1 LSRTLIY
8 AYFDPIMSEIEHEI
22 VDQPRAWALAAK
34 IGRDGS
40 ASLPAPGSRVC
51 AVGCGTSYYIA
62 QAYAAYRERAG
73 LGETDAFP
81 ASETPA
87 GRRYD
92 HFVAIT
98 RSGTTSEVLSLLSGM
113 AGTVPVTAL
122 TGLAGSPVTT
132 LATES
137 IVLDFADERSFVQTR
152 FATSVLVLLRAHLG
166 DDIAPLAAT
175 AEAAIAADLPANP
188 ADFDHFVFVGT
199 GPGSHLA
206 SEAALKMRE
215 TGGAW
220 TEAYPAMELR
230 HGPMSALSP
239 RSLVWS
245 LGAAPEGL
253 GDEVTRT
260 GATWLESAED
270 PLVALVRVQR
280 LAVANALAK
289 GLDPDHPRF
298 LSRSVILPGS
308 A

>member
-1 LSRTLIY
+1 MRLST
-8 AYFDPIMSEIEHEI
+8 S
-22 VDQPRAWALAAK
+22 
-34 IGRDGS
+34 
-40 ASLPAPGSRVC
+40 PAPGPSRPRSAATAAPAC
-51 AVGCGTSYYIA
+51 PPWEAGSARSGAARPTTSRRLTPPTESA
-62 QAYAAYRERAG
+62 
-73 LGETDAFP
+73 LGWGKP
-81 ASETPA
+81 
-87 GRRYD
+87 
-92 HFVAIT
+92 T
-98 RSGTTSEVLSLLSGM
+98 RSRRRR
-113 AGTVPVTAL
+113 PRR
-122 TGLAGSPVTT
+122 AGSPVTT

-166 DDIAPLAAT
+166 DDITPLAAA

-199 GPGSHLA
+199 GPGAHLA

-253 GDEVTRT
+253 GDEVART
-260 GATWLESAED
+260 GATWLESAAD
-270 PLVALVRVQR
+270 PLVALVRGQR

-298 LSRSVILPGS
+298 LSRAVILPGS

>member
-1 LSRTLIY
+1 LSWTLTY

-22 VDQPRAWALAAK
+22 VDQPRAWTLAAK
-34 IGRDGS
+34 IGREGS
-40 ASLPAPGSRVC
+40 ASLPAPGKRVC
-51 AVGCGTSYYIA
+51 AIGCGTSYYVA

-87 GRRYD
+87 GRPYD

-98 RSGTTSEVLSLLSGM
+98 RSGTTSEVLSLLAGLS
-113 AGTVPVTAL
+113 GTVPVTAL
-122 TGLAGSPVTT
+122 TGAADSPVTT

-137 IVLDFADERSFVQTR
+137 IMLDFADERSFVQTR
-152 FATSVLVLLRAHLG
+152 FATSALVLLRAHLG
-166 DDIAPLAAT
+166 DDIAPLAAA
-175 AEAAIAADLPANP
+175 AETAIAADPPANP

-199 GPGSHLA
+199 GPGAHLA

-253 GDEVTRT
+253 GDEVART

-289 GLDPDHPRF
+289 GLDPDHPPF
-298 LSRSVILPGS
+298 LSRSVVLPGS

>member
-1 LSRTLIY
+1 MPMVQAALGS
-8 AYFDPIMSEIEHEI
+8 AI
-22 VDQPRAWALAAK
+22 VGPTCKILLGSAVSNELEFCTPENASVI
-34 IGRDGS
+34 IGR
-40 ASLPAPGSRVC
+40 
-51 AVGCGTSYYIA
+51 I
-62 QAYAAYRERAG
+62 
-73 LGETDAFP
+73 
-81 ASETPA
+81 
-87 GRRYD
+87 
-92 HFVAIT
+92 
-98 RSGTTSEVLSLLSGM
+98 
-113 AGTVPVTAL
+113 
-122 TGLAGSPVTT
+122 
-132 LATES
+132 
-137 IVLDFADERSFVQTR
+137 
-152 FATSVLVLLRAHLG
+152 LG
-166 DDIAPLAAT
+166 DHT
-175 AEAAIAADLPANP
+175 SRN
-188 ADFDHFVFVGT
+188 FDHFVFVGT
-199 GPGSHLA
+199 GPGAHLA

-245 LGAAPEGL
+245 LGAGPEGL
-253 GDEVTRT
+253 GDEVART

>member
-1 LSRTLIY
+1 
-8 AYFDPIMSEIEHEI
+8 MSEIEHEI
-22 VDQPRAWALAAK
+22 VDQPRAWTLAAK
-34 IGRDGS
+34 LGRDAR
-40 ASLPAPGSRVC
+40 ASLPATGSRACV
-51 AVGCGTSYYIA
+51 VGCGTSYYIA
-62 QAYAAYRERAG
+62 EAYAAYRERAG

-92 HFVAIT
+92 HVIAIT
-98 RSGTTSEVLSLLSGM
+98 RSGTTSEVLTLVAAL
-113 AGTVPVTAL
+113 AGTVPVTAI
-122 TGLAGSPVTT
+122 TGADGSPVTSVAPET
-132 LATES
+132 
-137 IVLDFADERSFVQTR
+137 IVMDFADERSFVQTR
-152 FATSVLVLLRAHLG
+152 FATSVLALLRAHLG
-166 DDIAPLAAT
+166 QDIAPLAAA
-175 AEAAIAADLPANP
+175 AEKAIAAPQPVDP

-199 GPGSHLA
+199 GPGAGLA

-245 LGAAPEGL
+245 LGTAPEGL
-253 GDEVTRT
+253 GDEVART
-260 GATWLESAED
+260 GATWLESPED
-270 PLVALVRVQR
+270 PQVALVRVQR

-298 LSRSVILPGS
+298 LSRSVILPGPPDTPR
-308 A
+308 

>member
-1 LSRTLIY
+1 
-8 AYFDPIMSEIEHEI
+8 MSEIEHEI
-22 VDQPRAWALAAK
+22 VDQPRAWTLAAK
-34 IGRDGS
+34 LGRDDR
-40 ASLPAPGSRVC
+40 ASLPVPGRRVC
-51 AVGCGTSYYIA
+51 AIGCGTSFYIA

-92 HFVAIT
+92 QVVAIT
-98 RSGTTSEVLSLLSGM
+98 RSGTTSEVLSLVAAL
-113 AGTVPVTAL
+113 AGAVPVTAI
-122 TGLAGSPVTT
+122 TGAGGSPVTA
-132 LATES
+132 LAPES

-152 FATSVLVLLRAHLG
+152 FATSVLVLLRAQLG
-166 DDIAPLAAT
+166 DDIAPLSAA
-175 AEAAIAADLPANP
+175 AEQAIAAELPARP

-199 GPGSHLA
+199 GPGAALA

-230 HGPMSALSP
+230 HGPLSALGP

-245 LGAAPEGL
+245 LGPAPDGL
-253 GDEVTRT
+253 CDDVART
-260 GATWLESAED
+260 GATWLESRED

-280 LAVANALAK
+280 LATANALAK

-298 LSRSVILPGS
+298 LSRSVILPGP
-308 A
+308 ADTPR